1 MNKKANAS
9 LTMGASDWAQLL
21 LLGALWGASFFFARI
36 TIREIEP
43 LTLVFYRVVIAA
55 VALHLWLFLRG
66 VSFRPALSRAGPFM
80 LLALLNNIVPFSLI
94 FLGQTAIGAGLAGI
108 LNATTP
114 FWAIIAAN
122 VFTSDEKIT
131 PAKLAGIGL
140 GIAGTAVMVG
150 PGLFAG
156 LGAPA
161 WAQFCVLG
169 AAFSY
174 GLAAVLARR
183 FRDLPSDVV
192 AAGQFTASTVVMAV
206 LVGIGAS
213 AVTTASPTSWMCV
226 VALGLLST
234 ALSYILAGDPG
245 RACRG
250 DPAGRPLPRRDP
262 RRLRTGGNR
271 PDRTRPADH
280 RRPNPRSGKG
290 TRGLLSARALKRTPS
305 GNFLKR
311 GRNATF
317 QSEIKAQ
324 GRQLRQRFH
333 NSAAAQQKIPLSVAD
348 LHLDSTIV
356 EEEAMPWD

>member
-122 VFTSDEKIT
+122 VFTPDEKIT

-234 ALSYILAGDPG
+234 ALAYILYFNLINSAGATNASLVTLVVPVGAILLGALFLGETLDG
-245 RACRG
+245 YEL
-250 DPAGRPLPRRDP
+250 AGIGLIG
-262 RRLRTGGNR
+262 L
-271 PDRTRPADH
+271 
-280 RRPNPRSGKG
+280 
-290 TRGLLSARALKRTPS
+290 GLLTIDGRILGLARAR
-305 GNFLKR
+305 
-311 GRNATF
+311 
-317 QSEIKAQ
+317 
-324 GRQLRQRFH
+324 
-333 NSAAAQQKIPLSVAD
+333 
-348 LHLDSTIV
+348 
-356 EEEAMPWD
+356 EASCPRER

>member
-1 MNKKANAS
+1 MLAPGLEAAFAERTGNGWHGGAGSVSTCAMNKKANAS

-55 VALHLWLFLRG
+55 AALHLWLFLRG

-234 ALSYILAGDPG
+234 ALAYILYFNLINSAGATNASLVTLVVPVGAILLGALFLGETLDG
-245 RACRG
+245 YEL
-250 DPAGRPLPRRDP
+250 AGIGLIG
-262 RRLRTGGNR
+262 L
-271 PDRTRPADH
+271 
-280 RRPNPRSGKG
+280 
-290 TRGLLSARALKRTPS
+290 GLLTIDGRILGLARAR
-305 GNFLKR
+305 
-311 GRNATF
+311 
-317 QSEIKAQ
+317 
-324 GRQLRQRFH
+324 
-333 NSAAAQQKIPLSVAD
+333 
-348 LHLDSTIV
+348 
-356 EEEAMPWD
+356 EASCPRER

>member
-234 ALSYILAGDPG
+234 ALAYILYFNLINSAGATNASLVTLVVPVGAILLGALFLGETLDG
-245 RACRG
+245 YEL
-250 DPAGRPLPRRDP
+250 AGIGLIG
-262 RRLRTGGNR
+262 L
-271 PDRTRPADH
+271 
-280 RRPNPRSGKG
+280 
-290 TRGLLSARALKRTPS
+290 GLLTIDGRILGLARAR
-305 GNFLKR
+305 
-311 GRNATF
+311 
-317 QSEIKAQ
+317 
-324 GRQLRQRFH
+324 
-333 NSAAAQQKIPLSVAD
+333 
-348 LHLDSTIV
+348 
-356 EEEAMPWD
+356 EASCPRER

>member
-1 MNKKANAS
+1 
-9 LTMGASDWAQLL
+9 
-21 LLGALWGASFFFARI
+21 
-36 TIREIEP
+36 
-43 LTLVFYRVVIAA
+43 
-55 VALHLWLFLRG
+55 
-66 VSFRPALSRAGPFM
+66 M

-234 ALSYILAGDPG
+234 ALAYILYFNLINSAGATNASLVTLVVPVGAILLGALFLGETLDG
-245 RACRG
+245 YEL
-250 DPAGRPLPRRDP
+250 AGIGLIG
-262 RRLRTGGNR
+262 L
-271 PDRTRPADH
+271 
-280 RRPNPRSGKG
+280 
-290 TRGLLSARALKRTPS
+290 GLLTIDGRILGLARAR
-305 GNFLKR
+305 
-311 GRNATF
+311 
-317 QSEIKAQ
+317 
-324 GRQLRQRFH
+324 
-333 NSAAAQQKIPLSVAD
+333 
-348 LHLDSTIV
+348 
-356 EEEAMPWD
+356 EASCPRER

>member
-1 MNKKANAS
+1 MLAPGLEAAFPERSGNGWHGGAGSASTCAMNKKANAS

-55 VALHLWLFLRG
+55 AALHLWLFLRG

-80 LLALLNNIVPFSLI
+80 LLALLNNVVPFSLI

-131 PAKLAGIGL
+131 PAKLAGIAL

-213 AVTTASPTSWMCV
+213 SVTAASPTSWMCV

-234 ALSYILAGDPG
+234 ALAYILYFNLINSAGATNASLVTLVVPVGAILLGALFLGETLDG
-245 RACRG
+245 YEL
-250 DPAGRPLPRRDP
+250 AGIGLIG
-262 RRLRTGGNR
+262 L
-271 PDRTRPADH
+271 
-280 RRPNPRSGKG
+280 
-290 TRGLLSARALKRTPS
+290 GLLTIDGRILGLARA
-305 GNFLKR
+305 R
-311 GRNATF
+311 GASCPR
-317 QSEIKAQ
+317 E
-324 GRQLRQRFH
+324 R
-333 NSAAAQQKIPLSVAD
+333 
-348 LHLDSTIV
+348 
-356 EEEAMPWD
+356 